1 MIGRANHPNLCTAL
15 RQGGNER
22 THFGE
27 DLVGKSRLKKRGRGP
42 ANFQFA
48 QAIVNLHHFP
58 AHREFRNLAGTIEAV
73 TGVDP
78 ITRIAGDNTLFDRP
92 HHEVVSGISVPKR
105 SVAVKD
111 GNCGLPGENRIDE
124 VLGGKRD
131 AVGGLADA
139 QTGGAPA
146 GLRPLLY
153 CRPSCSILHS
163 GREPALNPLTAVT
176 LVSCTGPPCGST
188 AAEQIIELVPPAKQ
202 NGNSIT
208 RQYLTYLR
216 VEKGLRPLTCEAYQ
230 RDLSLFA
237 EYLEGTHA
245 LPVTAGQVQVAGF
258 LEHLQKHGV
267 QSRSIA
273 RKLSCLRGFYK
284 WLLLDRRI
292 GHDPTV
298 NLESP
303 SSWKVLP
310 KALAQSEV
318 ERMME
323 QAGTA
328 ADHPQADA
336 VALRDRAI
344 VEMLYAGGVRVSE
357 LTGLGVEDLSLAEG
371 RMLVRGKGDKERIV
385 PLGRAAVEALDAYLS
400 RGRSALAVRPRESR
414 LFLSV
419 RGTGLTRQWVWHLVK
434 QLDSRASPH
443 VLRHSCATHMVENG
457 ADLRTVQ
464 TLLGHADISTTQ
476 VYTHLALG
484 RLKAVHRAHHPRATR
499 RVAK

>member
-1 MIGRANHPNLCTAL
+1 M
-15 RQGGNER
+15 
-22 THFGE
+22 
-27 DLVGKSRLKKRGRGP
+27 
-42 ANFQFA
+42 
-48 QAIVNLHHFP
+48 
-58 AHREFRNLAGTIEAV
+58 
-73 TGVDP
+73 
-78 ITRIAGDNTLFDRP
+78 
-92 HHEVVSGISVPKR
+92 
-105 SVAVKD
+105 
-111 GNCGLPGENRIDE
+111 
-124 VLGGKRD
+124 
-131 AVGGLADA
+131 
-139 QTGGAPA
+139 
-146 GLRPLLY
+146 
-153 CRPSCSILHS
+153 
-163 GREPALNPLTAVT
+163 
-176 LVSCTGPPCGST
+176 
-188 AAEQIIELVPPAKQ
+188 
-202 NGNSIT
+202 

-216 VEKGLRPLTCEAYQ
+216 VEKGLRPLTCQAYE
-230 RDLSLFA
+230 RDLSLFT
-237 EYLEGTHA
+237 EYLEGAHA
-245 LPVTAGQVQVAGF
+245 LPITAGQRQVAGF

-267 QSRSIA
+267 QSRSVA

-284 WLLLDRRI
+284 WLLLDKRI

-323 QAGTA
+323 QADTA
-328 ADHPQADA
+328 ANHPQADA

-385 PLGRAAVEALDAYLS
+385 PLGRIAVEALEAYLN
-400 RGRSALAVRPRESR
+400 RGRPGLAIRPGESR

-419 RGTGLTRQWVWHLVK
+419 RGAALTRQWIWRLVK
-434 QLDSRASPH
+434 RLDSRASPH
-443 VLRHSCATHMVENG
+443 VMRHSCATHMVENG

-499 RVAK
+499 RSAQ